1 MRSLFRE
8 GRGIN
13 SSVAVYQDVTGKA
26 EEKVIALGVA
36 IGSGYLYKTTFEKEV
51 FSDLYGGKKVSKLI
65 LPICT
70 VICVVRRA
78 SGPGLF
84 LAHSL
89 FFNVCYSARTCP
101 QKLSADSEMCDRAW
115 LLDGRYPWHVP
126 RSIRGPPRARS

>member
-51 FSDLYGGKKVSKLI
+51 YSDLYGGKKSFIHFADLGCI
-65 LPICT
+65 LE
-70 VICVVRRA
+70 
-78 SGPGLF
+78 
-84 LAHSL
+84 
-89 FFNVCYSARTCP
+89 
-101 QKLSADSEMCDRAW
+101 SE
-115 LLDGRYPWHVP
+115 G
-126 RSIRGPPRARS
+126 IF

>member
-51 FSDLYGGKKVSKLI
+51 FSDLYGGKKF
-65 LPICT
+65 PN
-70 VICVVRRA
+70 
-78 SGPGLF
+78 
-84 LAHSL
+84 H
-89 FFNVCYSARTCP
+89 FFIPVLCFES
-101 QKLSADSEMCDRAW
+101 
-115 LLDGRYPWHVP
+115 
-126 RSIRGPPRARS
+126 

>member
-51 FSDLYGGKKVSKLI
+51 YSDLYGGKKFSTQFSNLCCALSRKK
-65 LPICT
+65 
-70 VICVVRRA
+70 RFRA
-78 SGPGLF
+78 R
-84 LAHSL
+84 L
-89 FFNVCYSARTCP
+89 FFVNVSCFNIRP
-101 QKLSADSEMCDRAW
+101 
-115 LLDGRYPWHVP
+115 LLN
-126 RSIRGPPRARS
+126 

>member
-51 FSDLYGGKKVSKLI
+51 FSDLYGGKKGLI
-65 LPICT
+65 RSSYLCSALSRKT
-70 VICVVRRA
+70 
-78 SGPGLF
+78 SF
-84 LAHSL
+84 W
-89 FFNVCYSARTCP
+89 ARTMSC
-101 QKLSADSEMCDRAW
+101 
-115 LLDGRYPWHVP
+115 P
-126 RSIRGPPRARS
+126 RSSLQQLKHCANTSLEG

>member
-51 FSDLYGGKKVSKLI
+51 FSDLYGGKKGSNSI
-65 LPICT
+65 L
-70 VICVVRRA
+70 
-78 SGPGLF
+78 
-84 LAHSL
+84 
-89 FFNVCYSARTCP
+89 
-101 QKLSADSEMCDRAW
+101 
-115 LLDGRYPWHVP
+115 LLVLCFE
-126 RSIRGPPRARS
+126 S